1 MCLRSSKDRIQAS
14 GAWDMGSIPIGG
26 TTLRNSEEC
35 HPKPLAKGGNS
46 HLFKKY

>member
-26 TTLRNSEEC
+26 TTLRPSLHSE
-35 HPKPLAKGGNS
+35 LRVAFS
-46 HLFKKY
+46 HQ